1 MVTFEYTRESYT
13 LEAYGKTFE
22 IPTKTAA
29 LIDGIN
35 DINTRLAAVKNATE
49 SVEVMRDGV
58 ALFIGAEETERI
70 FPAAKLNE
78 IDTDELSAFWWVLN
92 AEANKATKAV
102 IEKYAPNTNIRK
114 VK

>member
-1 MVTFEYTRESYT
+1 MATFEYTRGNYT

-35 DINTRLAAVKNATE
+35 NINTKLAAVKNATE

-70 FPAAKLNE
+70 FSAAKLNE
-78 IDTDELSAFWWVLN
+78 IDTDELSAFWWALN
-92 AEANKATKAV
+92 LEANKATKAV

-114 VK
+114 AK

>member
-1 MVTFEYTRESYT
+1 MATFEYTRENYT
-13 LEAYGKTFE
+13 LEAYDRLYE

-35 DINTRLAAVKNATE
+35 DINTRLATVKNAAE

-70 FPAAKLNE
+70 FPAAELNE
-78 IDTDELSAFWWVLN
+78 IDTDELSAFWWTLN
-92 AEANKATKAV
+92 AEANKATEAV
-102 IEKYAPNTNIRK
+102 IKKYAPNTAIRK

>member
-1 MVTFEYTRESYT
+1 MAIFEYSREKYT
-13 LEAYGKTFE
+13 LEAYDRTYE

-29 LIDGIN
+29 LVDGIN
-35 DINTRLAAVKNATE
+35 DINTRLAKTTTASE

-78 IDTDELSAFWWVLN
+78 IDTDELSAFWWALN